1 MNDWLDILDGTLF
14 SIAVIAIVLA
24 LPWLIWATFYGLY
37 QFWQMVGV
45 M

>member
-1 MNDWLDILDGTLF
+1 MFNDWLDVCAGVT
-14 SIAVIAIVLA
+14 VGVLAMA

-37 QFWQMVGV
+37 QFWSWVGV